1 MRPYQVATAA
11 IFILIAAVAMFDT
24 RDGALP
30 VSAAGV
36 PGGLRG
42 GWYPFWAASVMLV
55 AGGVVAFRS
64 LRSPHADEGVFK
76 GIGGVVDL
84 VKFVAPMLVATY
96 LMSEKLLG
104 FYLASGAYT
113 AYYAGITARYRWYWA
128 LVGGLAVPLVTFF
141 VFEKGFSALLP
152 KSFLYF
158 QTNAAFPF

>member
-1 MRPYQVATAA
+1 LRPYQIATAA

-30 VSAAGV
+30 TSAAGV

-42 GWYPFWAASVMLV
+42 GWYPFWASAVILV
-55 AGGVVAFRS
+55 SGAVVAYQAARGI
-64 LRSPHADEGVFK
+64 HADEGVFK
-76 GIGGVVDL
+76 GASGVFDL
-84 VKFVAPMLVATY
+84 LKFVAPMMVATY

-104 FYLASGAYT
+104 FYLASGGYT

-128 LVGGLAVPLVTFF
+128 LLGGATIALATYL
-141 VFEKGFSALLP
+141 VFEVSFSALLP

-158 QTNAAFPF
+158 LTDGAFPF